1 MGFEIKSLYRFE
13 GFEMDPG
20 NRILTRGG
28 NAITIPPRAFDLLL
42 YMVENPQRLL
52 GKEELLSA
60 IWTDVVVEESN
71 LTQNVF
77 LLRKALAA
85 HGPEFGKL
93 IVTSS
98 GRGYRFAGLVE
109 QVEVTR
115 PQPVPDQATNGG
127 RPPDRTG
134 EPAAPRNRH
143 KIGWLIAGTLAAAA
157 AALAFLPRVLH
168 RPLNQLVPL
177 PHPVTMNSAENPVG
191 SVAISPDGRYLAY
204 ATSQSVTVQTLKS
217 NETRSISLE
226 AGAAPTRV
234 AWFPDGTRLLVGER
248 KADLTGL
255 MVFSLLSG
263 KLSPLRDDAM
273 SAAISADGN
282 RVVYTDSTIR
292 QLWLMD
298 GNGEHPRQILTVV
311 APDKMY
317 PMFWSPDSMRIWF
330 ARVHW
335 DKDKET
341 ITLETCDVNGASRTV
356 ALSDNH
362 ATAFRLLPQ
371 GRLLFARAEEPSNFT
386 NLWELP
392 VNAIEG
398 KAEGPAR
405 KLTNW
410 TNFSISGISST
421 ADGKQ
426 LALLNGA
433 WQADVYTGDL
443 HAGGAELSNT
453 RRLTLDQSD
462 DIPAFWT
469 PDNRAVVFTSNRNG
483 RTEIFRQR
491 LDQTA
496 PELISTDAESDED
509 PRFAGQWIYFRQVAA
524 GARISWDQPLS
535 LRRLPLNGGASTEV
549 LRDVGIDVHC
559 AERRPD
565 VCVLAKLRNK
575 VLSFYR
581 FDQARG
587 QGAEI
592 GNMEFDSRLFP
603 SFQVSPDGAE
613 IAALNPRGAGN
624 RIRRIPMN
632 GGAWSEIEVA
642 GREELTDLCWTVDGI
657 GWFVSS
663 RTPANGQYLLHVNP
677 QGGSQVLYEQPEDG
691 RDTLGIPSHDGQ
703 YLAFL
708 RWTAAKN
715 VWMIDGF
722 QALAHARASE

>member
-1 MGFEIKSLYRFE
+1 MGFEIKSLYRFD

-20 NRILTRGG
+20 NRLLTRDG

-52 GKEELLSA
+52 AKEELLGA
-60 IWTDVVVEESN
+60 IWADVVVEESN

-77 LLRKALAA
+77 LLRKALAG
-85 HGPEFGKL
+85 HGPEFGRL
-93 IVTSS
+93 IVTVS
-98 GRGYRFAGLVE
+98 GRGYRFAGSVE
-109 QVEVTR
+109 QVEAAL
-115 PQPVPDQATNGG
+115 PQPVPETTVNGG
-127 RPPDRTG
+127 HQADPRVEHPVVPVATG
-134 EPAAPRNRH
+134 RG
-143 KIGWLIAGTLAAAA
+143 KIGWLIGGTLAVAA

-168 RPLNQLVPL
+168 RAENPAVPL
-177 PHPVTMNSAENPVG
+177 PHPVTMNSTENPVG

-204 ATSQSVTVQTLKS
+204 STSQAVTVQTLRS
-217 NETRSISLE
+217 SETRSISLE
-226 AGAAPTRV
+226 GGAMATRV

-248 KADLTGL
+248 KADLNDI

-273 SAAISADGN
+273 SAAISTDGA
-282 RVVYTDSTIR
+282 RVAYTDSTIR
-292 QLWLMD
+292 HLWLMD
-298 GNGEHPRQILTVV
+298 GNGEHPRQILTAV
-311 APDKMY
+311 APDKLY
-317 PMFWSPDSMRIWF
+317 PMFWSPDGMRVWF

-341 ITLETCDVNGASRTV
+341 ITIESCDLNGGSRAV

-362 ATAFRLLPQ
+362 VTAFSLLPQ
-371 GRLLFARAEEPSNFT
+371 RRLIFARSEDTANFT

-392 VNAIEG
+392 VNTTDG

-405 KLTNW
+405 KLSNW
-410 TNFSISGISST
+410 TNFSITAISST

-433 WQADVYTGDL
+433 WQADVYTGEL

-462 DIPAFWT
+462 DMPAFWM
-469 PDNRAVVFTSNRNG
+469 PDNRTVVFTSNRNG
-483 RTEIFRQR
+483 RTQIFRQR

-509 PRFAGQWIYFRQVAA
+509 PRFAGPWTYFRQVAA

-535 LRRLPLNGGASTEV
+535 LRRLPQNGGASTEV
-549 LRDVGIDVHC
+549 LRDSGIDISC

-575 VLSFYR
+575 MLSFYR
-581 FDQARG
+581 FDQG
-587 QGAEI
+587 TEQGAEI

-603 SFQVSPDGAE
+603 GFGVSPDGSE
-613 IAALNPRGAGN
+613 IAVLNPKGTGN

-632 GGAWSEIEVA
+632 AGRWSEIAVP
-642 GREELTDLCWTVDGI
+642 GREELTDLYWTADGK

-677 QGGSQVLYEQPEDG
+677 RGDSQVLYEQPEDG
-691 RDTLGIPSHDGQ
+691 RDTWGIPSHDGQ
-703 YLAFL
+703 YLAYL

-722 QALAHARASE
+722 